1 MAYREPAKWNPAAQ
15 GRRAG
20 GEGRA
25 AMPDS
30 AFAYV
35 RTIDGKKERKFPYKI
50 YRGGE
55 WINSRKG
62 CMAARNRAAQQI
74 EAGRTQYISVFN
86 KMSRILRSEF
96 GYSDMAATWAAHVKE
111 RDK

>member
-1 MAYREPAKWNPAAQ
+1 MAQYREPATWNPAAQ

-35 RTIDGKKERKFPYKI
+35 RTVDGKKERKFPYKI
-50 YRGGE
+50 FRNG
-55 WINSRKG
+55 WKASRKG
-62 CMAARNRAAQQI
+62 CMAARNRAAQMI
-74 EAGRTQYISVFN
+74 RSRGMTQYIPVFD
-86 KMSRILRSEF
+86 KVTRILNREF
-96 GYSDMAATWAAHVKE
+96 GYDLPTWAVHSKK
-111 RDK
+111 D